1 MVVLHFLPEIYLLKK
16 LECLSYKSRV
26 CILLIT
32 FLKYLLIISSFF
44 FIFCKSVG
52 RYRSLSSKFWADL
65 LCYCLLPYAIR
76 HIIRLWLPIILPAIH
91 IEYLVQLVFFG
102 DCRMVFSYYID
113 YMYDIYGGCVCVYKP
128 LYLLAMIII

>member
-32 FLKYLLIISSFF
+32 FLKYLLVISSFF
-44 FIFCKSVG
+44 FIFCKSVV

-65 LCYCLLPYAIR
+65 L
-76 HIIRLWLPIILPAIH
+76 
-91 IEYLVQLVFFG
+91 
-102 DCRMVFSYYID
+102 
-113 YMYDIYGGCVCVYKP
+113 K
-128 LYLLAMIII
+128 